1 MNWTDTPA
9 GTINAASQ
17 RFFVALGEDA
27 SEVATRINSE
37 PAFLTQLALFAKNG
51 GFEPS
56 TSQKKAREIM
66 GKNMFGIEDAIKHF
80 GVNPSKAQLAA
91 LGEVP
96 FSEETIEA
104 CKATHVLVAVFPMSI
119 LDVRAKVKGE
129 LWQAFY
135 DRSWYYKEA
144 FAKDRGEIGWQLI
157 RKTPV
162 ENSTNKTWNDQQALL
177 GKDDETPK
185 AQVMVYTTIGHYK
198 AQNERLFEK
207 VWVRCSDLVSDGSHV
222 YVGFFVAKDLF
233 VFHHWDDCRY
243 NVALGLA
250 SARK

>member
-1 MNWTDTPA
+1 MDWNTAPA
-9 GTINAASQ
+9 GVINGASQ

-27 SEVATRINSE
+27 SEVATRINNE
-37 PAFLTQLALFAKNG
+37 PAFLLQLALYAKNG

-66 GKNMFGIEDAIKHF
+66 GTNMFGIEDAIKHF

-96 FSEETIEA
+96 FSEETLEA

-119 LDVRAKVKGE
+119 LDIRAKVKGE

-135 DRSWYYKEA
+135 NQDWYNKEA
-144 FAKDRGEIGWQLI
+144 FAKDRGEIGWHLI

-162 ENSTNKTWNDQQALL
+162 ENSTNKT
-177 GKDDETPK
+177 
-185 AQVMVYTTIGHYK
+185 
-198 AQNERLFEK
+198 
-207 VWVRCSDLVSDGSHV
+207 
-222 YVGFFVAKDLF
+222 
-233 VFHHWDDCRY
+233 
-243 NVALGLA
+243 
-250 SARK
+250 

>member
-1 MNWTDTPA
+1 MDWNTAPA
-9 GTINAASQ
+9 GVINGASQ

-27 SEVATRINSE
+27 SQVAARINNE
-37 PAFLTQLALFAKNG
+37 PAFLNQLALFAKNG

-66 GKNMFGIEDAIKHF
+66 GANMFGIEDAIKHF

-96 FSEETIEA
+96 FSEETLEA
-104 CKATHVLVAVFPMSI
+104 CKAAHVLVAVLPMSV
-119 LDVRAKVKGE
+119 LDIRSACKDQS
-129 LWQAFY
+129 LFY
-135 DRSWYYKEA
+135 NQDWYNKQA
-144 FAKDRGEIGWQLI
+144 FAKDRGEIGWHLI

-162 ENSTNKTWNDQQALL
+162 ENSTNNTWSDQQALL

-185 AQVMVYTTIGHYK
+185 AQVMVYTIIGHYK
-198 AQNERLFEK
+198 ATGERLFEK
-207 VWVRCSDLVSDGSHV
+207 VWVRCSDLDS
-222 YVGFFVAKDLF
+222 
-233 VFHHWDDCRY
+233 DCRRVDVGY
-243 NVALGLA
+243 FDAEGLDVSGYWVDRRFGLLGLA

>member
-1 MNWTDTPA
+1 MNHTDTPH
-9 GTINAASQ
+9 GIINGASQ
-17 RFFVALGEDA
+17 RFFVALGDDA
-27 SEVATRINSE
+27 SEVANRINNE
-37 PAFLTQLALFAKNG
+37 PAFLTQLATFAKNG
-51 GFEPS
+51 GFQPS
-56 TSQKKAREIM
+56 TSQQKAREIM

-96 FSEETIEA
+96 FSEETLEA

-119 LDVRAKVKGE
+119 LDIRAKVKGE

-135 DRSWYYKEA
+135 DQSWYNKEA
-144 FAKDRGEIGWQLI
+144 FAKDRGEIGWHLI

-185 AQVMVYTTIGHYK
+185 AQVMVYTIIGHYK
-198 AQNERLFEK
+198 ATNERLFEK
-207 VWVRCSDLVSDGSHV
+207 VWVRCSDLDSVGARVIVGSFGAEGLRV
-222 YVGFFVAKDLF
+222 DR
-233 VFHHWDDCRY
+233 HWDDRRGG
-243 NVALGLA
+243 NLGLA
-250 SARK
+250 SARKS

>member
-1 MNWTDTPA
+1 MNHTDTPH
-9 GTINAASQ
+9 GIINAASQ
-17 RFFVALGEDA
+17 RFFGALGDNA
-27 SEVATRINSE
+27 SEVANRMNTE
-37 PAFLTQLALFAKNG
+37 PAFLAQIATFAMNG
-51 GFEPS
+51 GFQPS
-56 TSQKKAREIM
+56 TSQQKAREIM

-96 FSEETIEA
+96 FSEETLEA

-119 LDVRAKVKGE
+119 LDIRAKVKGE

-135 DRSWYYKEA
+135 DQSWYNKEA
-144 FAKDRGEIGWQLI
+144 FAKDRGEIGWHLI

-162 ENSTNKTWNDQQALL
+162 DNSTNKTWNDQQALL

-185 AQVMVYTTIGHYK
+185 AQVMVYTIIGHYK
-198 AQNERLFEK
+198 ATNERLFEK
-207 VWVRCSDLVSDGSHV
+207 VWVRCSDLVSDGV
-222 YVGFFVAKDLF
+222 RVFVGYFDARGLDVDGS
-233 VFHHWDDCRY
+233 WDGDRHDS
-243 NVALGLA
+243 LGLA

>member
-9 GTINAASQ
+9 GPINAASQ

-27 SEVATRINSE
+27 SEVATRINSD

-91 LGEVP
+91 L
-96 FSEETIEA
+96 
-104 CKATHVLVAVFPMSI
+104 VLVAVFPMSI

-185 AQVMVYTTIGHYK
+185 AQVMVYTIIGHYK
-198 AQNERLFEK
+198 ATNERLFEK
-207 VWVRCSDLVSDGSHV
+207 VWVRCSDLDSDGRRV
-222 YVGFFVAKDLF
+222 LVGFFDAE
-233 VFHHWDDCRY
+233 
-243 NVALGLA
+243 GLHVH
-250 SARK
+250 SDW

>member
-1 MNWTDTPA
+1 MNHTDTPH
-9 GTINAASQ
+9 GIINGASQ

-27 SEVATRINSE
+27 SEVAARINNE
-37 PAFLTQLALFAKNG
+37 PAFLNQLALFAKNG

-66 GKNMFGIEDAIKHF
+66 GTNMFGIEDAIKHF

-91 LGEVP
+91 LSEVP
-96 FSEETIEA
+96 FSEETLEA

-119 LDVRAKVKGE
+119 LDIRAKVKGE

-135 DRSWYYKEA
+135 DQSWYNKEA
-144 FAKDRGEIGWQLI
+144 FAKDRGETGWHLI
-157 RKTPV
+157 KKTPV
-162 ENSTNKTWNDQQALL
+162 ENSTNKSWDEQQTLL

-185 AQVMVYTTIGHYK
+185 AQVMVYTIIGHYK
-198 AQNERLFEK
+198 AANERLFEK
-207 VWVRCSDLVSDGSHV
+207 VWVRCSDLGSDGYRV
-222 YVGFFVAKDLF
+222 CVGSFVARGLG
-233 VFHHWDDCRY
+233 VGNYWDDRRNDY
-243 NVALGLA
+243 LGLA

>member
-1 MNWTDTPA
+1 MDWNTAPA
-9 GTINAASQ
+9 GVINGASQ

-27 SEVATRINSE
+27 SEVATRINNE
-37 PAFLTQLALFAKNG
+37 PAFLLQLALFAKNG

-66 GKNMFGIEDAIKHF
+66 GTNMFGIDDVIKHF

-96 FSEETIEA
+96 FSEETLEA

-119 LDVRAKVKGE
+119 LDIRAKVKGE
-129 LWQAFY
+129 LWQAFFNQ
-135 DRSWYYKEA
+135 DWYNKEA
-144 FAKDRGEIGWQLI
+144 FAKDRGEIGWHLI

-162 ENSTNKTWNDQQALL
+162 ENSTNKTWSDQQALL

-185 AQVMVYTTIGHYK
+185 ARVCVYTIIGHYK
-198 AQNERLFEK
+198 ATNERLFEK
-207 VWVRCSDLVSDGSHV
+207 IWVRCSDLGSVGDRVSVGVFDGK
-222 YVGFFVAKDLF
+222 GLF
-233 VFHHWDDCRY
+233 VGNDWGGSRDGH
-243 NVALGLA
+243 LGLA

>member
-1 MNWTDTPA
+1 MNWTDTPH
-9 GTINAASQ
+9 GVISGASQ
-17 RFFVALGEDA
+17 RFFGALGEDA
-27 SEVATRINSE
+27 SDIANRINNE
-37 PAFLTQLALFAKNG
+37 PAFLSQLAIFAKNG

-66 GKNMFGIEDAIKHF
+66 GTNMFGIEDAIKHF

-96 FSEETIEA
+96 FSEETLEA

-119 LDVRAKVKGE
+119 LDIRAKVKGE

-135 DRSWYYKEA
+135 DQSWYNKEA
-144 FAKDRGEIGWQLI
+144 FAKDRGEIGWHLI

-162 ENSTNKTWNDQQALL
+162 ENSTNKTWNDQQVLL

-185 AQVMVYTTIGHYK
+185 AQVMVYTIIGHYK
-198 AQNERLFEK
+198 ATNERLFEK
-207 VWVRCSDLVSDGSHV
+207 VWVRCSDLTSDGARVHV
-222 YVGFFVAKDLF
+222 GHFGAKGLYVSYY
-233 VFHHWDDCRY
+233 WDGDRDDD
-243 NVALGLA
+243 LGLA

>member
-1 MNWTDTPA
+1 MDWNTAPA
-9 GTINAASQ
+9 GIINGASQ

-27 SEVATRINSE
+27 SEVAARINNE
-37 PAFLTQLALFAKNG
+37 PAFLLQLALYAKNG

-96 FSEETIEA
+96 FSEETLEA

-119 LDVRAKVKGE
+119 LDIRAKVKGE

-135 DRSWYYKEA
+135 NQDRYNKEA
-144 FAKDRGEIGWQLI
+144 FAKDRGEIGWHLI

-162 ENSTNKTWNDQQALL
+162 DNSTNKTWNDQQALL
-177 GKDDETPK
+177 GKDNETPK
-185 AQVMVYTTIGHYK
+185 AQVMVYTIIGHYK
-198 AQNERLFEK
+198 ATNERLFEK
-207 VWVRCSDLVSDGSHV
+207 VWVRCSDLGSDGSRV
-222 YVGFFVAKDLF
+222 YVGDFDALGLLVH
-233 VFHHWDDCRY
+233 VYWDDARY
-243 NVALGLA
+243 DLLGLA